1 MPSGVLCCFRSFS
14 FSGGQGRGG
23 VSPPTGRRGCRCRR
37 PSGGCSRRSCPRS
50 PVFAHEVKA
59 RTALELEVVLHLV
72 QQQSAAGRL
81 GLLPAAG
88 GQPLEPP
95 ALGRG
100 GELRPRRSGQ
110 GAGVFGQ
117 PGVGPEGAAQL
128 CGQKPQPELRC
139 AAQKPGPPG
148 EEGGQLR
155 LAQGG
160 EEVEGYDGLLRA
172 AARGQQAR
180 QLHDADAGESVIG
193 ELHLA
198 HFPGKHPAIGA
209 VQQAGAA
216 LGPDAGQRLA
226 GAGAL

>member
-23 VSPPTGRRGCRCRR
+23 EDAAAEG
-37 PSGGCSRRSCPRS
+37 
-50 PVFAHEVKA
+50 PVEVVAAAAARAVQRLAHEVKA

-110 GAGVFGQ
+110 GSGVFGQ

-155 LAQGG
+155 FAQGG

>member
-1 MPSGVLCCFRSFS
+1 MNWKSSSTSSSSSPPPVVWACF
-14 FSGGQGRGG
+14 QPQG
-23 VSPPTGRRGCRCRR
+23 VSPSNRQ
-37 PSGGCSRRSCPRS
+37 
-50 PVFAHEVKA
+50 
-59 RTALELEVVLHLV
+59 HL
-72 QQQSAAGRL
+72 AA
-81 GLLPAAG
+81 AA
-88 GQPLEPP
+88 
-95 ALGRG
+95 
-100 GELRPRRSGQ
+100 S
-110 GAGVFGQ
+110 FGHA
-117 PGVGPEGAAQL
+117 VGPEGAAQL
-128 CGQKPQPELRC
+128 RGQKPQPELRS

-148 EEGGQLR
+148 EEGGQLCF
-155 LAQGG
+155 AQGG

-226 GAGAL
+226 GVGAL